1 MWIGGKG
8 MHFLWGK
15 GNELLITSNRQI
27 TVFPHFHRK
36 GLPAELY
43 TVFPQPWSGSFHTWH
58 KLWRKRGKSRRK
70 QVFGAYEELRDR

>member
-1 MWIGGKG
+1 